1 MRQIALDTE
10 TTGIST
16 DEGHRII
23 EIGCIE
29 IENRRIT
36 GNEFHCYL
44 NPEREIDEGATR
56 VHGLT
61 LEKLSNEPLFKEV
74 AKDFLNFVTGAEL
87 IIHNAA
93 FDVGF
98 LNKEISLLEWDES
111 SIEEHALVMDTL
123 KMAREMH
130 PGKKNSLDALCTRY
144 EIDRSMRQVHGA
156 LIDADLLA
164 KVYLAMTGGQDTLD
178 LDQPVLSSQETQTK
192 NKENKNISLKVQK
205 ASIDELS
212 EHEDFFSMMKK
223 MESAIGTISM
233 RTKLYSYCKNGLFF
247 IIIFP

>member
-23 EIGCIE
+23 EIGCVE

-74 AKDFLNFVTGAEL
+74 AKDFLSFVSGAEL

-98 LNKEISLLEWDES
+98 LNKEISLLEWDEN
-111 SIEEHALVMDTL
+111 SIEDHALVMDTL

-164 KVYLAMTGGQDTLD
+164 KVYLAMTGGQDALD

-212 EHEDFFSMMKK
+212 EHEDFLSMMKK
-223 MESAIGTISM
+223 
-233 RTKLYSYCKNGLFF
+233 NGECHWGEYTED
-247 IIIFP
+247 

>member
-44 NPEREIDEGATR
+44 NPEREIDESARR

-74 AKDFLNFVTGAEL
+74 AKDFLSFVSGAEL

-98 LNKEISLLEWDES
+98 LNKEISLLEWDEN
-111 SIEEHALVMDTL
+111 SIEDHALVMDTL
-123 KMAREMH
+123 KMAREIH

-164 KVYLAMTGGQDTLD
+164 KVYLAMTGGQDALD
-178 LDQPVLSSQETQTK
+178 LDQPVLISQERQTK

-212 EHEDFFSMMKK
+212 EHEDFLSMMKK
-223 MESAIGTISM
+223 
-233 RTKLYSYCKNGLFF
+233 NGECHWHDFNED
-247 IIIFP
+247 

>member
-61 LEKLSNEPLFKEV
+61 LEKLSNEPLFNEV
-74 AKDFLNFVTGAEL
+74 AKDFLDFVSGAEL

-98 LNKEISLLEWDES
+98 LNREISLLEWDEN
-111 SIEEHALVMDTL
+111 SIEDHALVMDTL

-164 KVYLAMTGGQDTLD
+164 KVYLAMTGGQDALD

-212 EHEDFFSMMKK
+212 EHEKFLTMMKK
-223 MESAIGTISM
+223 
-233 RTKLYSYCKNGLFF
+233 NGECHWQDFDQD
-247 IIIFP
+247 

>member
-23 EIGCIE
+23 EIGCVE

-44 NPEREIDEGATR
+44 NPERDIDEGATR

-74 AKDFLNFVTGAEL
+74 AKDFLNFVSGAEL

-98 LNKEISLLEWDES
+98 LNKEISLLEWDENA
-111 SIEEHALVMDTL
+111 IEDHALVMDTL

-164 KVYLAMTGGQDTLD
+164 KVYLAMTGGQDALD

-212 EHEDFFSMMKK
+212 EHEDFLSMMKK
-223 MESAIGTISM
+223 
-233 RTKLYSYCKNGLFF
+233 NGECHWHDFNED
-247 IIIFP
+247 

>member
-74 AKDFLNFVTGAEL
+74 AKDFLNFVSGAEL

-111 SIEEHALVMDTL
+111 SIEDHALVMDTL

-164 KVYLAMTGGQDTLD
+164 KVYLAMTGGQDALD
-178 LDQPVLSSQETQTK
+178 LDQPVLSNQETQTK

-212 EHEDFFSMMKK
+212 EHEDFLSMMKK
-223 MESAIGTISM
+223 
-233 RTKLYSYCKNGLFF
+233 NGECHWQDFNQD
-247 IIIFP
+247 

>member
-74 AKDFLNFVTGAEL
+74 AKDFLNFVSGAEL

-212 EHEDFFSMMKK
+212 EHEDFLSMMKK
-223 MESAIGTISM
+223 
-233 RTKLYSYCKNGLFF
+233 NGECHWHDFNED
-247 IIIFP
+247 

>member
-74 AKDFLNFVTGAEL
+74 AKDFLNFVSGAEL

-164 KVYLAMTGGQDTLD
+164 KVYLAMTGGQDALD
-178 LDQPVLSSQETQTK
+178 LDQPVLISQETQTK

-212 EHEDFFSMMKK
+212 EHEDFLSMMKK
-223 MESAIGTISM
+223 
-233 RTKLYSYCKNGLFF
+233 NGECHWHDFNED
-247 IIIFP
+247 

>member
-74 AKDFLNFVTGAEL
+74 AKEFLNFVSGAEL

-111 SIEEHALVMDTL
+111 SIEDHSLVMDTL

-164 KVYLAMTGGQDTLD
+164 KVYLAMTGGQDALD
-178 LDQPVLSSQETQTK
+178 LDQPILSSQETQTK

-212 EHEDFFSMMKK
+212 EHEDFLSMMKK
-223 MESAIGTISM
+223 
-233 RTKLYSYCKNGLFF
+233 NGECHWREYTED
-247 IIIFP
+247 

>member
-74 AKDFLNFVTGAEL
+74 AKDFLNFVSGAEL

-164 KVYLAMTGGQDTLD
+164 KVYLAMTGGQDALD

-212 EHEDFFSMMKK
+212 EHEDFLSMMKK
-223 MESAIGTISM
+223 
-233 RTKLYSYCKNGLFF
+233 NGECHWHDFNED
-247 IIIFP
+247 

>member
-74 AKDFLNFVTGAEL
+74 AKDFLNFVSGAEL
-87 IIHNAA
+87 IIHNAT

-98 LNKEISLLEWDES
+98 INKEISLLEWDENL
-111 SIEEHALVMDTL
+111 IEDHALVMDTL

-164 KVYLAMTGGQDTLD
+164 KVYLAMTGGQDALD

-192 NKENKNISLKVQK
+192 NKENKNITLKVQK

-212 EHEDFFSMMKK
+212 EHEDFLSMMKK
-223 MESAIGTISM
+223 
-233 RTKLYSYCKNGLFF
+233 NGECYWHEYTED
-247 IIIFP
+247 

>member
-10 TTGIST
+10 TTGIDT

-44 NPEREIDEGATR
+44 NPEREIDEGAMSI
-56 VHGLT
+56 HGLT
-61 LEKLSNEPLFKEV
+61 LEKLSNEPLFKEI
-74 AKDFLNFVTGAEL
+74 AKDFLNFVSGAEL

-98 LNKEISLLEWDES
+98 IDKEISLLEWDEK
-111 SIEEHALVMDTL
+111 SIEDHALVMDTL

-130 PGKKNSLDALCTRY
+130 PGKKNSLDALCNRY

-164 KVYLAMTGGQDTLD
+164 KVYLAMTGGQDALD
-178 LDQPVLSSQETQTK
+178 LDQPILNSQETQTK

-205 ASIDELS
+205 ASIGELS
-212 EHEDFFSMMKK
+212 EHEDFLSIMKK
-223 MESAIGTISM
+223 
-233 RTKLYSYCKNGLFF
+233 NGECHWHEYNED
-247 IIIFP
+247 

>member
-61 LEKLSNEPLFKEV
+61 LEKLSDEPLFKEV
-74 AKDFLNFVTGAEL
+74 AKDFLNFVSGAEL

-98 LNKEISLLEWDES
+98 INKEISLLEWDES
-111 SIEEHALVMDTL
+111 SIEDHALVMDTL

-164 KVYLAMTGGQDTLD
+164 KVYLAMTGGQDALD
-178 LDQPVLSSQETQTK
+178 LDQPVLGSQETQAK
-192 NKENKNISLKVQK
+192 NKENKNISLIVQK
-205 ASIDELS
+205 ANIDELS
-212 EHEDFFSMMKK
+212 EHEDFLSMMKK
-223 MESAIGTISM
+223 
-233 RTKLYSYCKNGLFF
+233 NGECHWREYNED
-247 IIIFP
+247 